1 MILLDN
7 NSKKTK
13 VAVSYVNCN
22 LGESENIKLIW
33 IVLSLMWLIRILP
46 SSTQQILNR
55 ILMLGRLLEYANTF
69 YLSENTWKSR
79 EIYENYSALH
89 SLYFVFVFFFPFF
102 FLLFHLFFLQVL
114 ECEGSSSFHTQE
126 RRYSSKV
133 LVNQAWRNYFSI

>member
-33 IVLSLMWLIRILP
+33 IVLSLMWLIIILP

-89 SLYFVFVFFFPFF
+89 SLYFVFVFFSLSFF
-102 FLLFHLFFLQVL
+102 FFFIF
-114 ECEGSSSFHTQE
+114 SSYKFLNVRAAVPFTLKNDDIHQ
-126 RRYSSKV
+126 RC
-133 LVNQAWRNYFSI
+133 W